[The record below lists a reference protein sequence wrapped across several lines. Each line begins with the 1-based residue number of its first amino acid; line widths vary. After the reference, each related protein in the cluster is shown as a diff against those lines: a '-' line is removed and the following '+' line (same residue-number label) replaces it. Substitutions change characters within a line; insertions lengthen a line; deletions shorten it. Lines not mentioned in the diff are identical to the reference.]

1 MTPTAWINLTL
12 VLVVSLG
19 TLRPAKA
26 VNVWVTSGDKS
37 QLLRQQTDV
46 LFQAGVGSGGTPVSV
61 VPTTT
66 FQTISGFGA
75 ALTDSS
81 AWLIKNELTAV
92 QRDKLMRQLFS
103 PKTGIGLNYVRVP
116 LGASDF
122 TASGYFSYNSNPV
135 GGTDEF
141 QQQFSIAHDEAYII
155 PQLQQAKALNP
166 DLKLMGSPWSAPGW
180 MKTNGS
186 MTGVGGA
193 LKSQWEASYALY
205 LTKAVQAYAAAELPF
220 DTLTLQNEPLHT
232 TNYPTMSMSA
242 TQQANIIKNYLGPL
256 LATQGIGT
264 KIIAYD
270 HNWDNTTYPLTV
282 LNDPAARPYV
292 AGTAFHA
299 YAGSVGAQTTVHNA
313 YPDKDIYFT
322 EITGGDYAPNFS
334 DNLVWYF
341 QNILN
346 GSVRNWSKTALFW
359 NLALDQNNGPH
370 LNGCSDC
377 RGVVTINTAT
387 GDVTFN
393 EEFYALGQ
401 VTKAVQPNAVRIG
414 STTYPGG
421 IDTVAYKNPDGS
433 QALVALNPSSAATTI
448 RVVNNGKNFSFQIPG
463 KSVATF
469 QWDDQGADFDNG
481 GFDDGGF
488 QQGGGSLDAWTR
500 FGDTTGNV
508 SVQAEAV
515 LAGEKSLKLFGQ
527 FTGVPNVSGVS
538 QGITVVPGQ
547 ELTASLN
554 ALVRSADTIAGSS
567 NSAEL
572 KIEYYSQH
580 GAAAGSASFL
590 GDERLLV
597 ADASTT
603 PDVWNLTQLTSI
615 VPANAAEARLVVQ
628 FHQPSNQTGAVHVDS
643 ILFGLTSMIALPG
656 DYDSNQVVDE
666 VDYNL
671 WRSNFGSTIQ
681 VLADGNRDGVVDGA
695 DYTIW
700 RDNLGTALVGSRS
713 FALSVSESHG
723 LPTAIGGLL
732 SIVGLTTRALQV
744 DHSVVQSQPTH

>member
-1 MTPTAWINLTL
+1 MTTFTKLKFSLALA
-12 VLVVSLG
+12 VSLG
-19 TLRPAKA
+19 ILQPVEA
-26 VNVWVTSGDKS
+26 VNVWVTTGDKS

-46 LFQAGVGSGGTPVSV
+46 LFQSGVGSGGTPISV

-81 AWLIKNELTAV
+81 AWLIKNELTAA

-122 TASGYFSYNSNPV
+122 TASGYYSYNSNPA

-193 LKSQWEASYALY
+193 LKTQWEASYALY

-232 TNYPTMSMSA
+232 SNYPTMSMSA
-242 TQQANIIKNYLGPL
+242 TQQANIIKNHLGPQFVN
-256 LATQGIGT
+256 QGIGT
-264 KIIAYD
+264 KIVAYD
-270 HNWDNTTYPLTV
+270 HNWDNTSYPLAV
-282 LNDPAARPYV
+282 LNDHAARPYV

-299 YAGSVGAQTTVHNA
+299 YAGSVSAQTTVHNA

-370 LNGCSDC
+370 LNGCGDC

-387 GDVTFN
+387 GGVTFN

-401 VTKAVQPNAVRIG
+401 VTKAVQPNAVRIS

-448 RVVNNGKNFSFQIPG
+448 RVVNNGKNFSFLIPG

-469 QWDDQGADFDNG
+469 QWDDHGADFDNG

-515 LAGEKSLKLFGQ
+515 LAGDKSLKLFGQ
-527 FTGVPNVSGVS
+527 FAGVPNVSGVS

-554 ALVRSADTIAGSS
+554 ALVRSADTIAGTS

-572 KIEYYSQH
+572 ILEYYSQH
-580 GAAAGSASFL
+580 GAAAGSSSFL

-597 ADASTT
+597 ADATT
-603 PDVWNLTQLTSI
+603 APDVWNLRQLTST
-615 VPANAAEARLVVQ
+615 VPAGAVEARLVVQ
-628 FHQPSNQTGAVHVDS
+628 FLQPSNQAGAVHIDS
-643 ILFGLTSMIALPG
+643 VLFGVANAIMLPG

-666 VDYNL
+666 LDYNL
-671 WRSNFGSTIQ
+671 WLRDFGSTMQ
-681 VLADGNRDGVVDGA
+681 LLADGNRDGVVNGA
-695 DYTIW
+695 DYTVW
-700 RDNLGTALVGSRS
+700 RDFVGSALVSSSS
-713 FALSVSESHG
+713 FPLSIPEPHG

-732 SIVGLTTRALQV
+732 SIVGLTSRALPA
-744 DHSVVQSQPTH
+744 DHSIAQSPPAR

>member
-1 MTPTAWINLTL
+1 MTTTTYIKLSLALAA
-12 VLVVSLG
+12 SLG
-19 TLRPAKA
+19 ALRSAEA
-26 VNVWVTSGDKS
+26 VNVWVTTGDKS
-37 QLLRQQTDV
+37 QLLRQQTDL
-46 LFQAGVGSGGTPVSV
+46 LFQSGVGSGGTPVSV

-81 AWLIKNELTAV
+81 AWLIENELTAT

-103 PKTGIGLNYVRVP
+103 PTTGIGINYVRVP

-122 TASGYFSYNSNPV
+122 TASGYYSYNSNPA

-186 MTGVGGA
+186 MTGAGGA
-193 LKSQWEASYALY
+193 LKAQWEASYALY
-205 LTKAVQAYAAAELPF
+205 LTKAVQAFAAAELPF

-242 TQQANIIKNYLGPL
+242 TQQANIIKNHLGPL
-256 LATQGIGT
+256 FATHGIGT
-264 KIIAYD
+264 KIVAYD
-270 HNWDNTTYPLTV
+270 HNWDNTSYPLAV

-299 YAGSVGAQTTVHNA
+299 YAGSVGAQTTVRNA

-346 GSVRNWSKTALFW
+346 GSVRNWSKTALMW

-370 LNGCSDC
+370 LNGCADC

-414 STTYPGG
+414 ATTYPGG

-433 QALVALNPSSAATTI
+433 QVLVALNPSSAVTTV

-469 QWDDQGADFDNG
+469 QWDEQGADFDNG
-481 GFDDGGF
+481 GFDDGGY

-508 SVQAEAV
+508 SVQGEAV
-515 LAGEKSLKLFGQ
+515 LAGDKSLKLFGQ
-527 FTGVPNVSGVS
+527 FVGTPNVSGVS
-538 QGITVVPGQ
+538 QGITVQPGQ

-554 ALVRSADTIAGSS
+554 AMIRSADTIAGTS
-567 NSAEL
+567 NSAEMKL
-572 KIEYYSQH
+572 EYYSQH

-590 GDERLLV
+590 GEERLLI
-597 ADASTT
+597 ADATT
-603 PDVWNLTQLTSI
+603 TTDVWRLKQLTSI
-615 VPANAAEARLVVQ
+615 VPVGAVEARLVLQ
-628 FHQPSNQTGAVHVDS
+628 FNQPSNQTGAVHIDS
-643 ILFGLTSMIALPG
+643 VLFGLTNAITLPG
-656 DYDSNQVVDE
+656 DYDSNQVVNE
-666 VDYNL
+666 ADYNL
-671 WRSNFGSTIQ
+671 WLHDFGSAIQ
-681 VLADGNRDGVVDGA
+681 LLADGNRDGVVDVA

-700 RDNLGTALVGSRS
+700 RDSLESALISSSS
-713 FALSVSESHG
+713 FPLSVPEPHG

-732 SIVGLTTRALQV
+732 SIVGLTTRALPI
-744 DHSVVQSQPTH
+744 DHTVVQSQPSH